1 MKKVRVVIQSRL
13 SSTRLPAK
21 GLLPVAGMP
30 SVVLCA
36 LRAANTGLDVI
47 VATSTEPSDDLTV
60 AALRE
65 AGISYIRGSLNNVLD
80 RFCQVTQ
87 DLMTDDIVVR
97 LTADNLFPDGGFV
110 DGLIKQFIDKKLR
123 YLGTQSPIDGLPY
136 GLSAEA
142 FYVEALRQANKVVTT
157 SFEREH
163 VTPWIKRTY
172 GTNIYSASI
181 SRMNLAQ
188 LRCTLDNF
196 QDYLTINKVFT
207 LVKNPVAEEWTNLCN
222 LLAGIP
228 KEDDFKIPYRLK
240 KNRLLQSELT
250 LGTAQLGLNYGI
262 ANNSG
267 LPSVDEAVDMI
278 RYAIDHGLTH
288 IDSARAYG
296 KAESRIG
303 KALISGYAERVKV
316 ITKLDPLLES
326 SSFNSALCLDK
337 AVDASVFRSCRELR
351 SGTIDTILLH
361 RWEERYIQG
370 GEIWKRLI
378 DLKLEGVI
386 NSIGVSVQT
395 PEEAL
400 QALAEP
406 GVSHIQ
412 LPFNILD
419 WRWKTKEV
427 DKAILRRGD
436 VVVHARSTLLQGLLV
451 NRSVDTTLPN
461 TPKELALKLEQN
473 LDILVHDLQ
482 RCNRTDLCIAYVR
495 AQTWIDSLV
504 VGAETMAQL
513 KENITMFQN
522 PPLTVDECAT
532 VETILTGA
540 SAELL
545 DPSKW

>member
-13 SSTRLPAK
+13 SATRLPAK

-60 AALRE
+60 AVLSE

-87 DLMTDDIVVR
+87 DLMADDIVVR

-110 DGLIKQFIDKKLR
+110 EGLIKQFIDKKLS

-136 GLSAEA
+136 GLSAEV

-172 GTNIYSASI
+172 GTNIYISFTSI
-181 SRMNLAQ
+181 VNLAQ
-188 LRCTLDNF
+188 LRCTIDSF
-196 QDYLTINKVFT
+196 QDYLTVNKVFT
-207 LVKNPVAEEWTNLCN
+207 SVKNPVAEKWTNLCKI
-222 LLAGIP
+222 LACIP
-228 KEDDFKIPYRLK
+228 GEDNSKIPYRLK
-240 KNRLLQSELT
+240 NNLLQSELT
-250 LGTAQLGLNYGI
+250 LGTAQLGLDYGI

-278 RYAIDHGLTH
+278 RYAIDQGLTH
-288 IDSARAYG
+288 IDCARAYG
-296 KAESRIG
+296 EAESRIG
-303 KALISGYAERVKV
+303 KALISGYAERVNV

-326 SSFNSALCLDK
+326 YQFNSAQCLHK
-337 AVDASVFRSCRELR
+337 VVDASVFRSCRELR
-351 SGTIDTILLH
+351 TGTIDTILLH
-361 RWEERYIQG
+361 RWKERYIQG
-370 GEIWKRLI
+370 GEIWQRLV
-378 DLKLEGVI
+378 DLKREGVI
-386 NSIGVSVQT
+386 KTIGVSVQT

-406 GVSHIQ
+406 EVSHIQ

-419 WRWKTKEV
+419 WRWKKKEV
-427 DKAILRRGD
+427 DQAILRRGD
-436 VVVHARSTLLQGLLV
+436 VVVHARSTLLQGLLA
-451 NRSVDTTLPN
+451 NKSVDAILPN
-461 TPKELALKLEQN
+461 TPKELALELDRN
-473 LDILVHDLQ
+473 LDILVYDLK
-482 RCNRTDLCIAYVR
+482 RYNRTDLCFAYVR
-495 AQTWIDSLV
+495 AQIWIDSLV
-504 VGAETMAQL
+504 VGTETMVQL
-513 KENITMFQN
+513 KENITLFQN

-532 VETILTGA
+532 VEKILTGA
-540 SAELL
+540 PVELL
-545 DPSKW
+545 DPSNW